1 MSSIIIF
8 MPCNTDL
15 QNVEIYYFYENILY
29 AQNVYNCKKRKRR
42 KPLAVPELYK
52 KCKRFPLMLFSL
64 IFMCHLFVFLDFHQ
78 YLKNPLPPSAI
89 ASVGLII
96 FYYLRTLNYALLI
109 QLSPRYRF
117 LFANSGSDVSFKN
130 PDILESSHRQ
140 NMVLLKHI
148 VEPLPN
154 PAFATHILLQ
164 GPLWSQP
171 I

>member
-64 IFMCHLFVFLDFHQ
+64 IFMCHLFVFFRFSSIP
-78 YLKNPLPPSAI
+78 KESTTA
-89 ASVGLII
+89 
-96 FYYLRTLNYALLI
+96 LRYHFGWFDN
-109 QLSPRYRF
+109 
-117 LFANSGSDVSFKN
+117 
-130 PDILESSHRQ
+130 
-140 NMVLLKHI
+140 
-148 VEPLPN
+148 
-154 PAFATHILLQ
+154 ILLSSDFK
-164 GPLWSQP
+164 LCSAHT
-171 I
+171 IIA

>member
-64 IFMCHLFVFLDFHQ
+64 IFMCHLFVFFRFSSIPKESTTALH
-78 YLKNPLPPSAI
+78 YRPPLS
-89 ASVGLII
+89 
-96 FYYLRTLNYALLI
+96 LRL
-109 QLSPRYRF
+109 
-117 LFANSGSDVSFKN
+117 V
-130 PDILESSHRQ
+130 
-140 NMVLLKHI
+140 
-148 VEPLPN
+148 
-154 PAFATHILLQ
+154 
-164 GPLWSQP
+164 
-171 I
+171 

>member
-64 IFMCHLFVFLDFHQ
+64 IFMCHLFVFF
-78 YLKNPLPPSAI
+78 
-89 ASVGLII
+89 
-96 FYYLRTLNYALLI
+96 
-109 QLSPRYRF
+109 RF
-117 LFANSGSDVSFKN
+117 SSIPKESGSDVSFKN

-154 PAFATHILLQ
+154 PAFTTHILLQ